1 MKKIFL
7 VVIPIL
13 LALVVFWAIQFF
25 FGKNENGKGALQ
37 VTANPESNVFLN
49 GTFIG
54 KTPLCKCEVQD
65 MLGTGDYTIRITP
78 KEGGY
83 TSFEDK
89 VTIGKSVLTVVDRTF
104 GKGGSSEGSII
115 SLVPIQDPKKAEILV
130 VTFPDKAELQLN
142 SIDQGETSK
151 LMKDVTISDHEIT
164 VKKDGYKEKTV
175 RIRTAPGYKLIST
188 VFLGVSPETAKAPQT
203 VLGDQKVATVS
214 ASPSAK
220 QSTVIVLKT
229 PTGFLRVR
237 REPSLGSPEI
247 GRVTPD
253 EVFDLLE
260 EKTGWYKIKLSSE
273 AQGWVSAQY
282 VQKQ

>member
-1 MKKIFL
+1 MKKLFL
-7 VVIPIL
+7 FIIPIL
-13 LALVVFWAIQFF
+13 LALIVFLGIQFF
-25 FGKNENGKGALQ
+25 LGKNENGKGALQ

-49 GTFIG
+49 GAFIG

-65 MLGTGDYTIRITP
+65 MLATGEYTIRITP

-130 VTFPDKAELQLN
+130 VTFPDRAELQLN

-151 LMKDVTISDHEIT
+151 LLKDVTISDHEIT
-164 VKKDGYKEKTV
+164 VQKNGYREKTV

-203 VLGDQKVATVS
+203 VLGDQKVASVS
-214 ASPSAK
+214 ATPSVK
-220 QSTVIVLKT
+220 PSTVIILKT
-229 PTGFLRVR
+229 PNGFLRVR
-237 REPSLGSPEI
+237 REPSLSAAEI

-253 EVFDLLE
+253 DVFDVLE
-260 EKTGWYKIKLSSE
+260 EKTGWYKIKLTTG